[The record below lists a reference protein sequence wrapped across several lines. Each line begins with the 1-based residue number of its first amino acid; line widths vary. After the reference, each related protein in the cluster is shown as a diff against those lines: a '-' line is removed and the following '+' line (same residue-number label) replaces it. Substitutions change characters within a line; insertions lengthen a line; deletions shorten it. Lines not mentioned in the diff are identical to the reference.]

1 MTLIDLIERAWTEG
15 TTVTLEGIGRLGRST
30 AAPDYYRFLFGLC
43 RVLGARRILEIG
55 TDYGGSILAMRHAI
69 EGEELALVTVDVTN
83 ASDEQLTGHP
93 EIIKVLG
100 DCRGSETIEMV
111 LRRLSP
117 PIDLLYIDTEHDFEN
132 TMASYAI
139 YNSLL
144 APKHLVFDD
153 ITLNEEMRIFW
164 GIMKARYGNRA
175 VNAVEVVPAIRAH
188 PRNPGFGVIV
198 A

>member
-1 MTLIDLIERAWTEG
+1 MTVIDLIERAWTAG
-15 TTVTLEGIGRLGRST
+15 AAVTLEGIGRLGRST
-30 AAPDYYRFLFGLC
+30 GAPDYYRFLFGLC
-43 RVLGARRILEIG
+43 RVVGARRILEIG
-55 TDYGGSILAMRHAI
+55 TDYGGSILAMRRAI
-69 EGEELALVTVDVTN
+69 ESEELAVVTVDVSN

-100 DCRGSETIEMV
+100 DCRRRETIEAV
-111 LRRLSP
+111 LRPLTP

-153 ITLNEEMRIFW
+153 ISLNEEMRVFW
-164 GIMKARYGNRA
+164 SIMKARYGDRA

-188 PRNPGFGVIV
+188 PRNPGFGIIV